1 MLLELSE
8 RQRTTTAAAITILSA
23 CVIVVAIGAL
33 FWLIGSFFARFSD
46 VFLPLA
52 VAAVAALVFRPY
64 YDWLRTK
71 LKLGRILALLAVL
84 LSMVIP
90 LGAFLWFFG
99 ALLVGQVSDLVQ
111 QVPALAEKLWTAV
124 KDRAPEV
131 VAYLKDKGLYD
142 RLTGAFESHQG
153 MLVQGIQAIGNQAL
167 SAGAGVLGLIGKL
180 LAWVVLP
187 VYFAFF
193 LISEQTKVGEIERFL
208 PFLKPE
214 TRRDVAYL
222 VTQFVDILVAFF
234 RGQLVIAFL
243 QGLLFGIGFTLVGL
257 SYGFVLGLVFGF
269 LNIIPYLGSTL
280 TLVTTIPIA
289 FFQAGGGLTR
299 ALLVLMVFVTV
310 QMIEG
315 YVLTPRIMGDRTGLH
330 PMAIIVAIFFWGSA
344 LGGLTGMI
352 LAIPLTAFLVV
363 FFRLAR
369 DRWVRELV

>member
-1 MLLELSE
+1 MLLELTE
-8 RQRTTTAAAITILSA
+8 RQRATTAAAITILSA
-23 CVIVVAIGAL
+23 CIIVVAVGAL

-64 YDWLRTK
+64 YEWLRAK
-71 LKLGRILALLAVL
+71 LHLGRILALLAVL

-99 ALLVGQVSDLVQ
+99 ALLVSQVSDLVQ
-111 QVPALAEKLWTAV
+111 QVPALAEKLWTGIR
-124 KDRAPEV
+124 DRAPEV

-142 RLTGAFESHQG
+142 RLTNVFTSHQDA
-153 MLVQGIQAIGNQAL
+153 LVQGIQAIGNQAL
-167 SAGAGVLGLIGKL
+167 SAGAGVLGIIGSL

-193 LISEQTKVGEIERFL
+193 LISEQAMLGEVERFL
-208 PFLKPE
+208 PFLKPD
-214 TRRDVAYL
+214 TRKDVGYL
-222 VTQFVDILVAFF
+222 VNQFIDILVAFF
-234 RGQLVIAFL
+234 RGQLIIAFL
-243 QGLLFGIGFTLVGL
+243 QGMLFGIGFTLVGL

-269 LNIIPYLGSTL
+269 LNIIPYLGSIL
-280 TLVTTIPIA
+280 TLITTIPIA
-289 FFQAGGGLTR
+289 FFQTGGGLTR
-299 ALLVLMVFVTV
+299 ALLVLMVFVIV

-315 YVLTPRIMGDRTGLH
+315 YILTPRIMGDRTGLH
-330 PMAIIVAIFFWGSA
+330 PMVIIIAIFFWGSA

-369 DRWVRELV
+369 ERWVRELV